1 MNRIL
6 LLSFLLL
13 PLAACQ
19 TLQHIAPK
27 HAGANPGVSGS
38 LLAGE
43 YDNHEQVWIARGPAV
58 ASAAPHVVI
67 VLDQMSAADWSL
79 WRVHY
84 DATPALDAI
93 WAMQRTDGG
102 NGAQALVP
110 HRAIVAAPATG
121 SDFDAKQ
128 WTPLAACTLR
138 GSVTPTQVRVASDVA
153 ACAAIVPGIGP
164 DAALLPLSIEREGE
178 WLHLRLYADQARG
191 ADVRE
196 DARKVETYSG
206 WAAVNGRGPQGA
218 GSGNDWHM
226 NKALRLGSEGSRVPL
241 VWRDGKPSG
250 YSLGLER
257 LTYREGNVPV
267 LKLSVIDESTG
278 GTLAYA
284 WANPEATRIGI
295 NLGWLQVG
303 LDRTG
308 MLPVDV
314 SAGHAAQTGAS
325 TKP

>member
-1 MNRIL
+1 MNRTL
-6 LLSFLLL
+6 LLPFLLL

-19 TLQHIAPK
+19 TLQDIAPK
-27 HAGANPGVSGS
+27 RAGAKPPLSGR

-43 YDNHEQVWIARGPAV
+43 YDNHEQVWSARGVVAAAV
-58 ASAAPHVVI
+58 APHVVV
-67 VLDQMSAADWSL
+67 VLEETPNADWSV
-79 WRVHY
+79 WHVHY
-84 DATPALDAI
+84 DATPALDAV
-93 WAMQRTDGG
+93 WALQRSHAG
-102 NGAQALVP
+102 NGAQSLLP
-110 HRAIVAAPATG
+110 HRAIVATPTTG
-121 SDFDAKQ
+121 SAFDPKQ

-138 GSVTPTQVRVASDVA
+138 GSVTSTAVRVATDVA
-153 ACAAIVPGIGP
+153 ACAAIIPGIGP

-196 DARKVETYSG
+196 DARKVETYTG
-206 WAAVNGRGPQGA
+206 WAAVNGSGPQGA

-226 NKALRLGSEGSRVPL
+226 NKAIRLGSEGSRAAL
-241 VWRDGKPSG
+241 AWRDGKPSG

-267 LKLSVIDESTG
+267 LKLSVVDDATG

-295 NLGWLQVG
+295 NLGWVQVG

-308 MLPVDV
+308 ALPADA
-314 SAGHAAQTGAS
+314 SAVHAAQAAVP